1 VYVGDVRGYVS
12 CFKFSR
18 ADRSREALAQT
29 QTEARIGKRIEKL
42 RADRVIGT
50 LFVLA
55 DGVLTAVDLETLAI
69 QQRWDKSVSLF
80 CLNEHPEFS
89 GNMAFTA
96 KRKIQKY
103 QIAPPSSRERFVS
116 VPEDL
121 ALPDT
126 PVAMAWYEESLC
138 LGFTRR
144 PYIIVHSGNGTTI
157 KEIASNTASSFIPY
171 VRAIEDMF
179 YCCVSNVLVPIYS
192 RNGENAYKS
201 PVVFTEGK
209 KFLGVTHQS
218 QFLITVSEN
227 CIEVFNFSDH
237 APMQKETNGAENAIQ
252 AMAESS
258 EPLIIATTRF
268 IMSMRPIPY
277 RDQIRNL
284 LQECRVSE
292 AQQILEN
299 NISLDDEGLA
309 QKEKF
314 NLDAAWCLFR
324 KLSFTKSSE
333 YFALTNFDPRD
344 LMSLFGDLAS
354 SSIFLAGSRVQTVSA
369 LVSEVFMNEPS
380 KGVTTQ
386 GINLQVAETTIQ
398 CKLVVLSLL
407 KERRNA
413 IFRPSKSA
421 QSSEMLNFLH
431 SDYSFNKVVQVSM
444 TKQEILELTDL
455 FLFKMYVD
463 IGLSDGATKLKDKFG
478 KTYLALI
485 EEMLDPAYKPY
496 FSVENC
502 IEFLGRFREQTPMIQ
517 AMVYEYFDN
526 KDQALTIWRDL
537 GASRDIPTR
546 EQAARQTA
554 KILLKCTDRNYVL
567 QNVRWVLKSF
577 PHIGLEVFTS
587 AKECHHIAYDN
598 VLELLQTESNSE
610 NALVEKYLRWL
621 IEEKTVEAERFHTRL
636 AKCYIDVLFQLHPA
650 KEKGDVPAG
659 AQGRQC
665 QEYKK
670 LLLKFLETS
679 RHYRTSLV
687 YDQIEGSWLIEAKV
701 LLLCRDRNYD
711 EALRIQVQQAVKND
725 RFEDVEQFCLRQG
738 EGLLT
743 KLLKLYISRV
753 EEAEEGIL
761 AASKDDEKT
770 KIANFNYDK
779 GKFSVLAH
787 QLLQKYAGNTELD
800 PLQVIEMVPPNWLLN
815 PVTASESLYS
825 YLYVALSH
833 TLHEV
838 HSTMITKSVSEMD
851 MLNVECEASKLKSAS
866 VRISQERLCPVCHKK
881 IGDRPFAVYPNGNTV
896 HQQCAANPS
905 ICPVTN
911 INFETQL

>member
-1 VYVGDVRGYVS
+1 M
-12 CFKFSR
+12 
-18 ADRSREALAQT
+18 AQT
-29 QTEARIGKRIEKL
+29 QTEARIGKKIEKL
-42 RADRVIGT
+42 KADRGIGT

-55 DGVLTAVDLETLAI
+55 DAVLTAVDLETLAI

-89 GNMAFTA
+89 GNVAFAA

-103 QIAPPSSRERFVS
+103 QIASPASREKFAA

-126 PVAMAWYEESLC
+126 PLAMAWYEESLC
-138 LGFTRR
+138 LGFARR

-157 KEIASNTASSFIPY
+157 KEIATSTTSSFVPY
-171 VRAIEDMF
+171 VRAVEDMF
-179 YCCVSNVLVPIYS
+179 YCCLSNVLVPIYS
-192 RNGENAYKS
+192 RNGENAFKS
-201 PVVFTEGK
+201 PVVFSEGK

-237 APMQKETNGAENAIQ
+237 APMQKENVGQENAVQ

-258 EPLIIATTRF
+258 EPLIVATTRF

-277 RDQIRNL
+277 KDQIHNL
-284 LQECRVSE
+284 LQECRVAE

-299 NISLDDEGLA
+299 NISLDEEGFA

-324 KLSFTKSSE
+324 KLSFAKSAE
-333 YFALTNFDPRD
+333 YFTLTNFDPRD

-369 LVSEVFMNEPS
+369 LVSEVFMNEVS
-380 KGVTTQ
+380 RGIGAQ

-398 CKLVVLSLL
+398 CKLIVLSLL

-413 IFRPSKSA
+413 IFRPSKAA
-421 QSSEMLNFLH
+421 QTSEMLTFLH
-431 SDYSFNKVVQVSM
+431 SDYSFNKIIQVPM
-444 TKQEILELTDL
+444 TKQETLELTDL
-455 FLFKMYVD
+455 FLFKMYID
-463 IGLSDGATKLKDKFG
+463 MGLPMDSAAKLKEKFG
-478 KTYLALI
+478 KTYSSLI

-496 FSVENC
+496 FSLENC
-502 IEFLGRFREQTPMIQ
+502 IEFLGRFREQTPQTPIIQ
-517 AMVYEYFDN
+517 AMLYEYFDS
-526 KDQALTIWRDL
+526 KDQALNIWRDL

-554 KILLKCTDRNYVL
+554 KILMKCTDRNYVL

-587 AKECHHIAYDN
+587 STECHHIAYDN

-621 IEEKTVEAERFHTRL
+621 IESKEVEAERFHTRL

-650 KEKGDVPAG
+650 REKGDVPAG
-659 AQGRQC
+659 AQGKQC

-711 EALRIQVQQAVKND
+711 EALRIQVQQAVKSD

-743 KLLKLYISRV
+743 KLLKLYISKV
-753 EEAEEGIL
+753 EEAEQGIL
-761 AASKDDEKT
+761 AASKDDDKT

-779 GKFSVLAH
+779 GKFNTLAH
-787 QLLQKYAGNTELD
+787 QLLQKYAGNPELD
-800 PLQVIEMVPPNWLLN
+800 PLQVIEMIPPGWLLN
-815 PVTASESLYS
+815 PSTATESLYS

-838 HSTMITKSVSEMD
+838 RNTLITKSVSEMD

-866 VRISQERLCPVCHKK
+866 VRVSQERLCPVCHKK

-911 INFETQL
+911 VNFETQL